1 MKRLHSISKFSKSY
15 LSPLFINNNY
25 KYFCSGRSAKVNEVH
40 KYSSLAKLNSNM
52 GLPLNEV
59 IKKLEAFAPLKIA
72 ESWDNVGLLVEPA
85 GDVNVSSML
94 VTIDLTEDVVQ
105 EAIQVGAQLIV
116 SYHPNIF
123 KPLKT
128 VTQK

>member
-1 MKRLHSISKFSKSY
+1 
-15 LSPLFINNNY
+15 
-25 KYFCSGRSAKVNEVH
+25 
-40 KYSSLAKLNSNM
+40 M

-59 IKKLEAFAPLKIA
+59 IKKLEAFAPLKTA

-85 GDVNVSSML
+85 GNENVRSIL
-94 VTIDLTEDVVQ
+94 VTIDLTEDVVE
-105 EAIQVGAQLIV
+105 EAIKVGAQLIV

-123 KPLKT
+123 KPLKA